1 MRHTSTPAVLS
12 SSPPYSHASS
22 AAQHTSFQIHSFW
35 LDWNLQ
41 SGENNFCLMPLNKVP
56 LVQIWASLMAVKEKR
71 LCRRHVLLLA
81 CNVNDHCSCAVCWQ
95 VVKHS
100 LLRVGLIWM
109 LRLSGSSL

>member
-1 MRHTSTPAVLS
+1 
-12 SSPPYSHASS
+12 
-22 AAQHTSFQIHSFW
+22 
-35 LDWNLQ
+35 
-41 SGENNFCLMPLNKVP
+41 MPLNKVP

-81 CNVNDHCSCAVCWQ
+81 CNVNDHCFCAVCWQ
-95 VVKHS
+95 VVKRS